1 MSIPSTLITFMT
13 GQRQLLLLALES
25 MLGCFHINI
34 FISNLRGLMFLKAVG
49 IGDTDGADNV
59 QSKSEGKLWYTFCGV
74 FTFLQHRIFELK
86 KPLQE
91 LVVSERWKQWEI
103 NIPYEISSIEATIL
117 GDDFWRSAHLLRLF
131 EPFVRLLGT
140 LDVDKLVMGDVC
152 DWRVQALEAVKSKD
166 VDNGTLSQLE
176 ELIENRDKIVMRGWK
191 ATLDR
196 YEFES
201 ADRRAGT

>member
-1 MSIPSTLITFMT
+1 MHYGIS
-13 GQRQLLLLALES
+13 ALYS
-25 MLGCFHINI
+25 LQ
-34 FISNLRGLMFLKAVG
+34 
-49 IGDTDGADNV
+49 V
-59 QSKSEGKLWYTFCGV
+59 QSKSEEKLWSTFCEV

-91 LVVSERWKQWEI
+91 LVVSERWKQWKI
-103 NIPYEISSIEATIL
+103 NIPDEISSIEATIL
-117 GDDFWRSAHLLRLF
+117 RDDFWCSAHLLRLF
-131 EPFVRLLGT
+131 EPFVRLFGT

-176 ELIENRDKIVMRGWK
+176 ELIENRWDALFSPLHATGYTLNPRYFGRGQTRDEIVMRGWK

-201 ADRRAGT
+201 ADRRVLREQLNSYW